1 MKSIEEILLASLDDA
16 LNEEDQRRLTEALAA
31 DKDLRKQHE
40 LDVKIREVMRRKRET
55 SFGPYFGVRV
65 VNRIQNLRKEI
76 DYQIMFFFKK
86 YQLAALGILI
96 AIVAVNVISAEDIT
110 VQSVFGLEEKNVKN
124 IVNEADS
131 ITFDFYKTL
140 NEQL

>member
-1 MKSIEEILLASLDDA
+1 
-16 LNEEDQRRLTEALAA
+16 
-31 DKDLRKQHE
+31 
-40 LDVKIREVMRRKRET
+40 MRRKRET

-76 DYQIMFFFKK
+76 DHQIIFFFKK

-96 AIVAVNVISAEDIT
+96 AIVAVNIISADDIT
-110 VQSVFGLEEKNVKN
+110 IQSVLGIDEKNVN
-124 IVNEADS
+124 TVVNEADS